1 MNNEEHLNQEMV
13 RAYLLNLQQPKM
25 KAYQN
30 IRLSQNIFQK
40 FFQDETK
47 ENVEN
52 IIEKALENY
61 FKNI

>member
-1 MNNEEHLNQEMV
+1 
-13 RAYLLNLQQPKM
+13 M

-40 FFQDETK
+40 FFQGETK